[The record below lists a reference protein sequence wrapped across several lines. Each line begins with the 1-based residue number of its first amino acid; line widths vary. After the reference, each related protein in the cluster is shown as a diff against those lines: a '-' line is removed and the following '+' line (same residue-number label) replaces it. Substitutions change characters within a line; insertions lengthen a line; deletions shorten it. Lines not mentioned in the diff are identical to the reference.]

1 MCAELAGESV
11 PIDAWEK
18 GRKQR
23 DLLNEVS
30 RVVADK
36 LETAGF
42 RSRTNRDLSLVG
54 LQSRQVVKLEPYR
67 DVSII
72 PNVARRKRRGLLKDV
87 EFYLHRNPYTRMW
100 TFTTG
105 TRCELGELRE
115 RLRTLHRKVSRM
127 NGEDFMKR
135 AGARIVFRA
144 TEFGEVQVAK
154 GGAGPTFHP
163 HAHCLVSLSGKLSK
177 DRWTTLLKNVH
188 SYWNHHWDESGRLQ
202 KSPREVVKYC
212 AKPLE
217 LVRLSG
223 EELRFLQEEV
233 LTKSR
238 MAESLGPLRVERK
251 DRKDRGLRIDF
262 IKGEWRTSRQW
273 NGAPTSP
280 PLPFH
285 EFVERLV
292 EDGDVEPHYA
302 DHLLGGL
309 LKTCRVEAPVSGPP
323 AARVLARCLPA
334 PVFNPVREPVYLVEN
349 LDVDGVDAFF
359 EREEIQWLNDF
370 VRASKPSRF
379 SVHTTSVTVGTEHKG
394 GGSPP
399 GSTRKK
405 RPKRPHL
412 VSSY

>member
-23 DLLNEVS
+23 DLLNDVS

-36 LETAGF
+36 LAAAGF

-54 LQSRQVVKLEPYR
+54 LQSRQVVKLEPFR

-72 PNVARRKRRGLLKDV
+72 PNVARRKRRKLLKDV
-87 EFYLHRNPYTRMW
+87 EFYLHRNPFTRMW

-105 TRCELGELRE
+105 TRCELWELKE
-115 RLRTLHRKVSRM
+115 RLAGLHRKVSRL
-127 NGEDFMKR
+127 NAEDFMRR

-144 TEFGEVQVAK
+144 TEFGEVQMAK
-154 GGAGPTFHP
+154 GCTGPTFHP

-177 DRWTTLLKNVH
+177 DRWATLLNNVH
-188 SYWNHHWDESGRLQ
+188 SYWDHNWDESGRLK

-223 EELRFLQEEV
+223 SELRFLQEEV

-238 MAESLGPLRVERK
+238 MVETLGPLRAERR
-251 DRKDRGLRIDF
+251 DRKERGLRVDC
-262 IKGEWRTSRQW
+262 IKGEWRVSRQW
-273 NGAPTSP
+273 NGSP
-280 PLPFH
+280 PSPTLPFH
-285 EFVERLV
+285 EHVERLI
-292 EDGDVEPHYA
+292 EEGDLEPHYA
-302 DHLLGGL
+302 DHLLGEL
-309 LKTCRVEAPVSGPP
+309 LRDCRVEPPVCGPP
-323 AARVLARCLPA
+323 AARVLARCLPS

-349 LDVDGVDAFF
+349 LDVDGVEAFF
-359 EREEIQWLNDF
+359 EREEVQWLNEF
-370 VRASKPSRF
+370 VRAAKPSPIR
-379 SVHTTSVTVGTEHKG
+379 VHTTSVTVGTEPHG
-394 GGSPP
+394 GGSPR

-405 RPKRPHL
+405 RPRRPHL